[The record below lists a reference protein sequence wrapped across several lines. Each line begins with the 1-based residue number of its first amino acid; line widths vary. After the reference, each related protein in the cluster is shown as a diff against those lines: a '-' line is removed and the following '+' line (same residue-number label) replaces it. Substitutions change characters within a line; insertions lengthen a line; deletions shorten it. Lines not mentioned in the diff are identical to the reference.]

1 MKTAQEIEIDAGL
14 APGSLTVST
23 DQSGC
28 AVATLAGGEVLETEC
43 SLWALRCVCTRRGL
57 DAAINA
63 GIAALN
69 ENQRT
74 AAHAQWNYAGDKLSR
89 SDILVRQIRGWIGY
103 NHRQMDTLFSAAIAI
118 EASR

>member
-1 MKTAQEIEIDAGL
+1 MKTASEIETELGLPAGSVL
-14 APGSLTVST
+14 LNTAADGSQKITSGGAPV
-23 DQSGC
+23 
-28 AVATLAGGEVLETEC
+28 VLEV
-43 SLWALRCVCTRRGL
+43 SRWALRCACTRKGF
-57 DAAINA
+57 DPAIDA
-63 GIAALN
+63 GIAALA

-74 AAHAQWNYAGDKLSR
+74 AARAQWDHDGGKLSR